1 MNFAV
6 VGVNHNDTPI
16 HIRENVSFT
25 DTQKIEGTNF
35 LLDNGIQEVIILS
48 TCNRSEI
55 YIYSKKISD
64 KVKVVID
71 FYEDFFNV
79 ENIKDYLFCKKGQ
92 EAVEHVFNVAAGLDS
107 IVIGEDQILGQVK
120 DAHDFSRQLGASKK
134 VFNKLFREAITVS
147 KDIKTTTKIS
157 QQPLSISYIG
167 IKCLKDKIGTLEGKN
182 ALVIGIGKMSKL
194 AMKHLEEENLNN
206 IYVTNRS
213 YEKLQDIQD
222 EYKNLIPIK
231 YEDRYKV
238 MSKVDVVI
246 SATASPHTVIKKTD
260 MPKLSNKLIMMD
272 IALPR
277 DIDKNLNDEDNISVY
292 DIDDLK
298 KISDENDKKRRELAC
313 TGELII
319 DDKIDEFNDWL
330 ETIKIDPTIQSLND
344 KCTDIREDTLDYI
357 YRKLDLNCRE
367 KKIID
372 KMLTSALKRL
382 IREPIVNL
390 KQIKDSGK
398 QEEYIKVVEE
408 LFDLQ

>member
-25 DTQKIEGTNF
+25 DTQKIEGINF
-35 LLDNGIQEVIILS
+35 LLDNGISEVVVLS

-55 YIYSKKISD
+55 YIYSDDILKKIEI
-64 KVKVVID
+64 VKD

-79 ENIKDYLFCKKGQ
+79 DNIKKYLFCKTGQ
-92 EAVEHVFNVAAGLDS
+92 DAIEHVFRVSAGLDS
-107 IVIGEDQILGQVK
+107 IVLGEDQILGQVK
-120 DAHDFSRQLGASKK
+120 DAHEFSKQLGASKK
-134 VFNKLFREAITVS
+134 IFNKLFREAITAS

-157 QQPLSISYIG
+157 HQPISISYIG
-167 IKCLKDKIGTLEGKN
+167 IKCLKDRLGSLEGKN

-194 AMKHLEEENLNN
+194 AMKHLEEEKLNS

-231 YEDRYKV
+231 YEERYSV
-238 MSKVDVVI
+238 LEKVDVVI
-246 SATASPHTVIKKTD
+246 SATASPHTVIKKEN
-260 MPKLSNKLIMMD
+260 MPNLSNTIIMMD

-277 DIDKNLNDEDNISVY
+277 DIDKNIDTLENIEVY

-313 TGELII
+313 TGELLI
-319 DDKIDEFNDWL
+319 DEKIDEFNDWL

-357 YRKLDLNCRE
+357 YRKLDLNCKE

-382 IREPIVNL
+382 IREPILNL

-398 QEEYIKVVEE
+398 QEEYIKIVEE
-408 LFDLQ
+408 LFDL

>member
-25 DTQKIEGTNF
+25 DTQKIEGINF
-35 LLDNGIQEVIILS
+35 LLDNGISEVVVLS

-55 YIYSKKISD
+55 YIYSDDILKKIEI
-64 KVKVVID
+64 VKD

-79 ENIKDYLFCKKGQ
+79 DNIKEYLFCKTGQ
-92 EAVEHVFNVAAGLDS
+92 DAIEHVFRVSAGLDS
-107 IVIGEDQILGQVK
+107 IVLGEDQILGQVK
-120 DAHDFSRQLGASKK
+120 DAHEFSKQLGASKK
-134 VFNKLFREAITVS
+134 VFNKLFREAITAS

-157 QQPLSISYIG
+157 HQPISISYIG
-167 IKCLKDKIGTLEGKN
+167 IKCLKDRLGSLEGKN

-194 AMKHLEEENLNN
+194 AMKHLEEEKLNS

-231 YEDRYKV
+231 YEERYSV
-238 MSKVDVVI
+238 LEKVDVVI
-246 SATASPHTVIKKTD
+246 SATASPHTVIKKEN
-260 MPKLSNKLIMMD
+260 MPNLSNTLIMMD

-277 DIDKNLNDEDNISVY
+277 DIEKNIDTLENIEVY

-313 TGELII
+313 TGELLI
-319 DDKIDEFNDWL
+319 DEKIDEFNDWL

-357 YRKLDLNCRE
+357 YRKLDLNCKE

-382 IREPIVNL
+382 IREPILNL

-398 QEEYIKVVEE
+398 QEEYIKIVEE
-408 LFDLQ
+408 LFDL

>member
-6 VGVNHNDTPI
+6 VGVNHNETPI

-25 DTQKIEGTNF
+25 DTQKIEGINF
-35 LLDNGIQEVIILS
+35 LLDNGISEVVVLS

-55 YIYSKKISD
+55 YIYSDDILKKIEI
-64 KVKVVID
+64 VKD

-79 ENIKDYLFCKKGQ
+79 DNIKEYLFCKTGQ
-92 EAVEHVFNVAAGLDS
+92 DAIEHVFRVSAGLDS
-107 IVIGEDQILGQVK
+107 IVLGEDQILGQVK
-120 DAHDFSRQLGASKK
+120 DAHEFSKQLGASKK
-134 VFNKLFREAITVS
+134 VFNKLFREAITAS

-157 QQPLSISYIG
+157 HQPISISYIG
-167 IKCLKDKIGTLEGKN
+167 IKCLKDRLGSLEGKN

-194 AMKHLEEENLNN
+194 AMKHLEEEKLNS

-231 YEDRYKV
+231 YEERYSV
-238 MSKVDVVI
+238 LEKVDVVI
-246 SATASPHTVIKKTD
+246 SATASPHTVIKKEN
-260 MPKLSNKLIMMD
+260 MPNLSNTLIMMD

-277 DIDKNLNDEDNISVY
+277 DIDKNIDTLENIEVY

-313 TGELII
+313 TGELLI
-319 DDKIDEFNDWL
+319 DEKIDEFNDWL

-357 YRKLDLNCRE
+357 YRKLDLNCKE

-382 IREPIVNL
+382 IREPILNL

-398 QEEYIKVVEE
+398 QEEYIKIVEE
-408 LFDLQ
+408 LFDL

>member
-6 VGVNHNDTPI
+6 VGVNHNETPI

-25 DTQKIEGTNF
+25 DTQKIEGINF
-35 LLDNGIQEVIILS
+35 LLDNGISEVVVLS

-55 YIYSKKISD
+55 YIYSDDILKKIEI
-64 KVKVVID
+64 VKD

-79 ENIKDYLFCKKGQ
+79 DNIKEYLFCKTGQ
-92 EAVEHVFNVAAGLDS
+92 DAIEHVFRVSAGLDS
-107 IVIGEDQILGQVK
+107 IVLGEDQILGQVK
-120 DAHDFSRQLGASKK
+120 DAHEFSKQLGASKK
-134 VFNKLFREAITVS
+134 VFNKLFREAITAS

-157 QQPLSISYIG
+157 HQPISISYIG
-167 IKCLKDKIGTLEGKN
+167 IKCLKDRLGSLEGKN

-194 AMKHLEEENLNN
+194 AMKHLEEEKLNS

-231 YEDRYKV
+231 YEERYSV
-238 MSKVDVVI
+238 LEKVDVVI
-246 SATASPHTVIKKTD
+246 SATASPHTVIKKEN
-260 MPKLSNKLIMMD
+260 MPNLSNTLIMMD

-277 DIDKNLNDEDNISVY
+277 DIDKNIDTLENIEVY

-313 TGELII
+313 TGELLI
-319 DDKIDEFNDWL
+319 DEKIDEFNDWL

-357 YRKLDLNCRE
+357 YRKLDLNCKE

-382 IREPIVNL
+382 IRDPILNL

-398 QEEYIKVVEE
+398 QEEYIKIVEE
-408 LFDLQ
+408 LFDL

>member
-25 DTQKIEGTNF
+25 DTQKIEGINF
-35 LLDNGIQEVIILS
+35 LLDNGISEVVVLS

-55 YIYSKKISD
+55 YIYSDDILKKIEI
-64 KVKVVID
+64 VKD

-79 ENIKDYLFCKKGQ
+79 DNIKEYLFCKTGQ
-92 EAVEHVFNVAAGLDS
+92 DAIEHVFRVAAGLDS
-107 IVIGEDQILGQVK
+107 IVLGEDQILGQVK
-120 DAHDFSRQLGASKK
+120 DAHEFSKQLGASKK
-134 VFNKLFREAITVS
+134 VFNKLFREAITAS

-157 QQPLSISYIG
+157 HQPISISYIG
-167 IKCLKDKIGTLEGKN
+167 IKCLKDRLGTLEGKN

-194 AMKHLEEENLNN
+194 AMKHLEEEKLNS

-231 YEDRYKV
+231 YEERYSV
-238 MSKVDVVI
+238 LEKVDVVI
-246 SATASPHTVIKKTD
+246 SATASPHTVIKKEN
-260 MPKLSNKLIMMD
+260 MPNLSNTLIMMD

-277 DIDKNLNDEDNISVY
+277 DIDKNIDTLENIEVY

-313 TGELII
+313 TGELLI
-319 DDKIDEFNDWL
+319 DENIDEFNDWL

-357 YRKLDLNCRE
+357 YRKLDLNCKE

-382 IREPIVNL
+382 IREPILNL

-398 QEEYIKVVEE
+398 QEEYIKIVEE
-408 LFDLQ
+408 LFDL

>member
-25 DTQKIEGTNF
+25 DTQKIEGINF
-35 LLDNGIQEVIILS
+35 LLDNGISEVVVLS

-55 YIYSKKISD
+55 YIYSDDILKKIEI
-64 KVKVVID
+64 VKD

-79 ENIKDYLFCKKGQ
+79 DNIKEYLFCKTGQ
-92 EAVEHVFNVAAGLDS
+92 DAIEHVFRVSAGLDS
-107 IVIGEDQILGQVK
+107 IVLGEDQILGQVK
-120 DAHDFSRQLGASKK
+120 DAHEFSKQLGASKK

-157 QQPLSISYIG
+157 HQPISISYIG
-167 IKCLKDKIGTLEGKN
+167 IKCLKDRLGSLEGKN

-194 AMKHLEEENLNN
+194 AMKHLEEEKLNS

-231 YEDRYKV
+231 YEERYSV
-238 MSKVDVVI
+238 LEKVDVVI
-246 SATASPHTVIKKTD
+246 SATASPHTVIKKEN
-260 MPKLSNKLIMMD
+260 MPNLSNTLIMMD

-277 DIDKNLNDEDNISVY
+277 DIDKNIDTLENIEVY

-313 TGELII
+313 TGELLI
-319 DDKIDEFNDWL
+319 DEKIDEFNDWL

-357 YRKLDLNCRE
+357 YRKLDLNCKE

-382 IREPIVNL
+382 IREPILNL

-398 QEEYIKVVEE
+398 QEEYIKIVEE
-408 LFDLQ
+408 LFDL

>member
-25 DTQKIEGTNF
+25 DTQKIEGINF
-35 LLDNGIQEVIILS
+35 LLDNGISEVVVLS

-55 YIYSKKISD
+55 YIYSDDILKKIEI
-64 KVKVVID
+64 VKN

-79 ENIKDYLFCKKGQ
+79 DNIKKYLFCKTGQ
-92 EAVEHVFNVAAGLDS
+92 DAIEHVFRVSAGLDS
-107 IVIGEDQILGQVK
+107 IVLGEDQILGQVK
-120 DAHDFSRQLGASKK
+120 DAHEFSKQLGASKK
-134 VFNKLFREAITVS
+134 VFNKLFREAITAS

-157 QQPLSISYIG
+157 HQPISISYIG
-167 IKCLKDKIGTLEGKN
+167 IKCLKDRLGSLEGKN

-194 AMKHLEEENLNN
+194 AMKHLEEEKLNS

-231 YEDRYKV
+231 YEERYSV
-238 MSKVDVVI
+238 LEKVDVVI
-246 SATASPHTVIKKTD
+246 SATASPHTVIKKEN
-260 MPKLSNKLIMMD
+260 MPNLSNTIIMMD

-277 DIDKNLNDEDNISVY
+277 DIDKNIDTLENIEVY

-313 TGELII
+313 TGELLI
-319 DDKIDEFNDWL
+319 DEKIDEFNDWL

-357 YRKLDLNCRE
+357 YRKLDLNCKE

-382 IREPIVNL
+382 IREPILNL

-398 QEEYIKVVEE
+398 QEEYIKIVEE
-408 LFDLQ
+408 LFDL

>member
-25 DTQKIEGTNF
+25 DTQKIEGINF
-35 LLDNGIQEVIILS
+35 LLDNGISEVVVLS

-55 YIYSKKISD
+55 YIYSDDILKKIEI
-64 KVKVVID
+64 VKD

-79 ENIKDYLFCKKGQ
+79 DNIKEYLFCKTGQ
-92 EAVEHVFNVAAGLDS
+92 DAIEHVFRVSAGLDS
-107 IVIGEDQILGQVK
+107 IVLGEDQILGQVK
-120 DAHDFSRQLGASKK
+120 DAHEFSKQLGASKK
-134 VFNKLFREAITVS
+134 VFNKLFREAITAS

-157 QQPLSISYIG
+157 HQPISISYIG
-167 IKCLKDKIGTLEGKN
+167 IKCLKDRLGSLEGKN

-194 AMKHLEEENLNN
+194 AMKHLEEEKLNS

-231 YEDRYKV
+231 YEERYSV
-238 MSKVDVVI
+238 LEKVDVVI
-246 SATASPHTVIKKTD
+246 SATASPHTVIKKEN
-260 MPKLSNKLIMMD
+260 MPNLSNTLIMMD

-277 DIDKNLNDEDNISVY
+277 DIDKNIDTLENIEVY

-313 TGELII
+313 IGELLI
-319 DDKIDEFNDWL
+319 DEKIDEFNDWL

-357 YRKLDLNCRE
+357 YRKLDLNCKE

-382 IREPIVNL
+382 IREPILNL

-398 QEEYIKVVEE
+398 QEEYIKIVEE
-408 LFDLQ
+408 LFDL

>member
-25 DTQKIEGTNF
+25 DTQKIEGINF
-35 LLDNGIQEVIILS
+35 LLDNGISEVVVLS

-55 YIYSKKISD
+55 YIYSDDILKKIEI
-64 KVKVVID
+64 VKD

-79 ENIKDYLFCKKGQ
+79 DNINEYLFCKTGQ
-92 EAVEHVFNVAAGLDS
+92 DAIEHVFRVSAGLDS
-107 IVIGEDQILGQVK
+107 IVLGEDQILGQVK
-120 DAHDFSRQLGASKK
+120 DAHEFSKQLGASKK
-134 VFNKLFREAITVS
+134 VFNKLFREAITAS

-157 QQPLSISYIG
+157 HQPISISYIG
-167 IKCLKDKIGTLEGKN
+167 IKCLKDRLGSLEGKN

-194 AMKHLEEENLNN
+194 AMKHLEEEKLNS

-231 YEDRYKV
+231 YEERYSV
-238 MSKVDVVI
+238 LEKVDVVI
-246 SATASPHTVIKKTD
+246 SATASPHTVIKKEN
-260 MPKLSNKLIMMD
+260 MPNLSNTLIMMD

-277 DIDKNLNDEDNISVY
+277 DIDKNIDTLENIEVY

-313 TGELII
+313 TGELLI
-319 DDKIDEFNDWL
+319 DEKIDEFNDWL

-357 YRKLDLNCRE
+357 YRKLDLNCKE

-382 IREPIVNL
+382 IREPILNL

-398 QEEYIKVVEE
+398 QEEYIKIVEE
-408 LFDLQ
+408 LFDL

>member
-25 DTQKIEGTNF
+25 DTQKIEGINF
-35 LLDNGIQEVIILS
+35 LLDNGISEVVVLS

-55 YIYSKKISD
+55 YIYSDDILKKIEI
-64 KVKVVID
+64 VKD

-79 ENIKDYLFCKKGQ
+79 DNIKKYLFCKTGQ
-92 EAVEHVFNVAAGLDS
+92 DAIEHVFRVSAGLDS
-107 IVIGEDQILGQVK
+107 IVLGEDQILGQVK
-120 DAHDFSRQLGASKK
+120 DAHEFSKQLGASKK
-134 VFNKLFREAITVS
+134 VFNKLFREAITAS

-157 QQPLSISYIG
+157 HQPISISYIG
-167 IKCLKDKIGTLEGKN
+167 IKCLKDRLGSLEGKN

-194 AMKHLEEENLNN
+194 AMKHLEEEKLNS

-231 YEDRYKV
+231 YEERYSV
-238 MSKVDVVI
+238 LEKVDVVI
-246 SATASPHTVIKKTD
+246 SATASPHTVIKKEN
-260 MPKLSNKLIMMD
+260 MPNLSNTLIMMD

-277 DIDKNLNDEDNISVY
+277 DIDKNIDTLENIEVY

-313 TGELII
+313 TGELLI
-319 DDKIDEFNDWL
+319 DEKIDEFNDWL

-357 YRKLDLNCRE
+357 YRKLDLNCKE

-382 IREPIVNL
+382 IREPILNL

-398 QEEYIKVVEE
+398 QEEYIKIVEE
-408 LFDLQ
+408 LFDL

>member
-25 DTQKIEGTNF
+25 DTQKIEGINF
-35 LLDNGIQEVIILS
+35 LLDNGISEVVVLS

-55 YIYSKKISD
+55 YIYSDDILKKIEI
-64 KVKVVID
+64 VKY

-79 ENIKDYLFCKKGQ
+79 DNIKEYLFCKTGQ
-92 EAVEHVFNVAAGLDS
+92 DAIEHVFRVSAGLDS
-107 IVIGEDQILGQVK
+107 IVLGEDQILGQVK
-120 DAHDFSRQLGASKK
+120 DAHEFSKQLGASKK
-134 VFNKLFREAITVS
+134 VFNKLFREAITAS

-157 QQPLSISYIG
+157 HQPISISYIG
-167 IKCLKDKIGTLEGKN
+167 IKCLKDRLGSLEGKN

-194 AMKHLEEENLNN
+194 AMKHLEEEKLNS

-231 YEDRYKV
+231 YEERYSV
-238 MSKVDVVI
+238 LEKVDVVI
-246 SATASPHTVIKKTD
+246 SATASPHTVIKKEN
-260 MPKLSNKLIMMD
+260 MPNLSNTLIMMD

-277 DIDKNLNDEDNISVY
+277 DIDKNIDTLENIEVY

-313 TGELII
+313 TGELLI
-319 DDKIDEFNDWL
+319 DEKIDEFNDWL

-357 YRKLDLNCRE
+357 YRKLDLNCKE

-382 IREPIVNL
+382 IREPILNL

-398 QEEYIKVVEE
+398 QEEYIKIVEE
-408 LFDLQ
+408 LFDL

>member
-25 DTQKIEGTNF
+25 DTQKIEGINF
-35 LLDNGIQEVIILS
+35 LLDNGISEVVVLS

-55 YIYSKKISD
+55 YIYSDDILKKIEI
-64 KVKVVID
+64 VKD

-79 ENIKDYLFCKKGQ
+79 DNIKEYLFCKTGQ
-92 EAVEHVFNVAAGLDS
+92 DAIEHVFRVSAGLDS
-107 IVIGEDQILGQVK
+107 IVLGEDQILGQVK
-120 DAHDFSRQLGASKK
+120 DAHEFSKQLGASKK
-134 VFNKLFREAITVS
+134 VFNKLFREAITAS

-157 QQPLSISYIG
+157 HQPISISYIG
-167 IKCLKDKIGTLEGKN
+167 IKCLKDRLGSLEGKN

-194 AMKHLEEENLNN
+194 AMKHLEEEKLNS

-231 YEDRYKV
+231 YEERYSV
-238 MSKVDVVI
+238 LEKVDVVI
-246 SATASPHTVIKKTD
+246 SATASPHTVIKKEN
-260 MPKLSNKLIMMD
+260 MPNLSNTIIMMD

-277 DIDKNLNDEDNISVY
+277 YIDKNIDTLENIEVY

-313 TGELII
+313 TGELLI
-319 DDKIDEFNDWL
+319 DEKIDEFNDWL

-357 YRKLDLNCRE
+357 YRKLDLNCKE

-382 IREPIVNL
+382 IREPILNL

-398 QEEYIKVVEE
+398 QEEYIKIVEE
-408 LFDLQ
+408 LFDL